1 MGSWNKEAREKHKH
15 VMKAS
20 HARRRAERAE
30 RLLAMEQEEK
40 IKSIDL
46 TKPKRNQ
53 SPKDILKDVISEVSQ
68 LRAKIAVIEHREKDL
83 LASISG
89 MMASRERDLYK
100 WLRKEFNDYLKS
112 EALSEAVMARISFY
126 GATTIEAECK
136 RLVNALE
143 TQPPMSFTDRLK
155 AALTVLRTGK

>member
-1 MGSWNKEAREKHKH
+1 MGEWKKEAREKHSQ

-30 RLLAMEQEEK
+30 RLLKMERKENLK
-40 IKSIDL
+40 KSV
-46 TKPKRNQ
+46 R
-53 SPKDILKDVISEVSQ
+53 SPKDILKEVISEVSQ
-68 LRAKIAVIEHREKDL
+68 LRAKIAVIEHHEKDL
-83 LASISG
+83 LASVSG

-100 WLRKEFNDYLKS
+100 WLRKEFSDYLKS

-143 TQPPMSFTDRLK
+143 MQPQMSLVERLK
-155 AALTVLRTGK
+155 ASLNVLRNGK

>member
-1 MGSWNKEAREKHKH
+1 MGSWKKEAREKHSQ

-30 RLLAMEQEEK
+30 ILLEMERKENLKK
-40 IKSIDL
+40 IA
-46 TKPKRNQ
+46 R

-68 LRAKIAVIEHREKDL
+68 LRAKVATIEHREKDM
-83 LASISG
+83 LASVSA
-89 MMASRERDLYK
+89 MMSSRERDLYK
-100 WLRKEFNDYLKS
+100 WIRKEFNDYLKS
-112 EALSEAVMARISFY
+112 EALSDAVMARISFY

-143 TQPPMSFTDRLK
+143 TQPPMSFVDRLR
-155 AALTVLRTGK
+155 ASLNVLRTGK